1 MDDLQNDIGLGILVA
16 WLIVSVVFGAI
27 GAAMASEKGASGGV
41 GFLVGFLFNAVGL
54 IIVMLMSPSV
64 AVEARRRIAVE
75 REMARLINVTPAG
88 TLPLKDPATA
98 AEFTSPRR
106 KLKLDAVVYGSGRS
120 AGGLKVVENRIG
132 TPNGLSGALYE
143 SGVAKDIGIWLVWP
157 EGGERMGNFS
167 NPHRHVS
174 LVAMPLDQDGA
185 VLELMR
191 LAPQEESMSPQH
203 HFVTVLFLTEARFK
217 QVGIPAPE
225 RIAIMI

>member
-1 MDDLQNDIGLGILVA
+1 MDDLLDDIELGILVA

-27 GAAMASEKGASGGV
+27 GAAMASEKGASGGA

-64 AVEARRRIAVE
+64 EVEARRRIAVE
-75 REMARLINVTPAG
+75 REMARLINATPAG

-98 AEFTSPRR
+98 AELTSPMR
-106 KLKLDAVVYGSGRS
+106 KLDAVVYGSGQS

-132 TPNGLSGALYE
+132 TPNDLNGDAYE
-143 SGVAKDIGIWLVWP
+143 SGIANGIGIWFVWP
-157 EGGERMGNFS
+157 EGGERMGDFS

-191 LAPQEESMSPQH
+191 LAPLEESMSPQH

-217 QVGIPAPE
+217 QLGIPAPE